1 MTGIGERSW
10 FGQAWDVAQDLL
22 VATALVWTLPL
33 LFGIGTA
40 IIRLILTAIR
50 HDLP

>member
-10 FGQAWDVAQDLL
+10 FGQAWEVAQDLL
-22 VATALVWTLPL
+22 IATALVWTLPL
-33 LFGIGTA
+33 LFCIGTA
-40 IIRLILTAIR
+40 AIRLILTAMR